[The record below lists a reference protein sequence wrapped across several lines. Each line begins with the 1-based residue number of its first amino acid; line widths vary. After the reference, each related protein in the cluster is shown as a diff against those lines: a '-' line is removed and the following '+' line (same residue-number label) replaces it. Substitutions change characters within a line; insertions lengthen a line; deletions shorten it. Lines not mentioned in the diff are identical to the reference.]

1 MVRNMICTERTNTE
15 SDDSFNLF
23 YFSVQIR
30 QSDEEF
36 NKRGNSG
43 GEIESID
50 LVHNRQWDAA
60 KGFLFMYEIEKRK
73 YEFLR

>member
-1 MVRNMICTERTNTE
+1 MICTERTNTE

-43 GEIESID
+43 GEIESVD
-50 LVHNRQWDAA
+50 LVHNSNKIWDNGMPQ
-60 KGFLFMYEIEKRK
+60 KVSFLCTR
-73 YEFLR
+73 

>member
-1 MVRNMICTERTNTE
+1 MVQNMICTERTNTE

-43 GEIESID
+43 GEIEFID
-50 LVHNRQWDAA
+50 LVHNSN
-60 KGFLFMYEIEKRK
+60 KI
-73 YEFLR
+73 